1 MLHLARG
8 EKRSIEE
15 ESLALKIIDDVKHQL
30 RSTVRLSTETYKE
43 VTSPLRLLPDFLIIG
58 APRCGTTSL
67 FYYLAEHPQIV
78 PSATKELHFFDDHY
92 AKGMRWYRAQFPTTV
107 QKYYAEHMRKRD
119 FFTGEATPAYLF
131 YPHAAERIAKALP
144 NVKLIVLLRNPV
156 DRAFSHYWLLS
167 RVNKETLSFEEAIK
181 REQAKI
187 GSERERILVEANRAS
202 QEYRQFSYLTQGMYV
217 DQLQHWMKYYPREQF
232 LVLKSEDMYSNP
244 AETIQQT
251 LAFLGLPNLEIQA
264 NKEYKQ
270 YRLPQK
276 AGYLNQERQPKMKP
290 ETRQYLLDYFKP
302 YNERL
307 QEFLG
312 RDFRWNE

>member
-1 MLHLARG
+1 M
-8 EKRSIEE
+8 
-15 ESLALKIIDDVKHQL
+15 KIIDDVKHQL
-30 RSTVRLSTETYKE
+30 RSTVRLSTETFKE

-58 APRCGTTSL
+58 APRGGTTSL
-67 FYYLAEHPQIV
+67 FYYLSEHPRIV
-78 PSATKELHFFDDHY
+78 PSTTKELHFFDDHY

-107 QKYYAEHMRKRD
+107 QKYYAEFIRKQD
-119 FFTGEATPAYLF
+119 FLTGEATPAYLF
-131 YPHAAERIAKALP
+131 YPHASERIAKTLP

-167 RVNKETLSFEEAIK
+167 RVNKEALSFEEAIK
-181 REQAKI
+181 REQALMGPAREKI
-187 GSERERILVEANRAS
+187 LAEAKRAS
-202 QEYRQFSYLTQGMYV
+202 QEYRLFSYLTRGMYAE
-217 DQLQHWMKYYPREQF
+217 QLQHWMKYYPREQF
-232 LVLKSEDMYSNP
+232 LILKSEDMYSNP

-276 AGYLNQERQPKMKP
+276 AGYLNKERQPEMKP

-312 RDFRWNE
+312 RDFGWNE